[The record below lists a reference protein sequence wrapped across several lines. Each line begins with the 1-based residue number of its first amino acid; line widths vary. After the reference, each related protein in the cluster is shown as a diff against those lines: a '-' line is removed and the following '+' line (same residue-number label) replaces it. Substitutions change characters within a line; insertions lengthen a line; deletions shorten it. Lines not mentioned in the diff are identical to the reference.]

1 MKLSHTE
8 NQLGLME
15 MIEEAPEHDRTN
27 YPEIADSTH
36 MAQQV
41 KDVFFLSEEMGQAE
55 NLIVIDEDE
64 VFSEQCLGTL
74 HHSHHTNISSI
85 LRGERMWRL
94 VKTSMYEH
102 RL

>member
-1 MKLSHTE
+1 MFGTNGYSNLMVTDSQIDANWWLVNELHLMQLSHTE

-15 MIEEAPEHDRTN
+15 MIEEAPGHDRTN
-27 YPEIADSTH
+27 YPELADSTH

-41 KDVFFLSEEMGQAE
+41 KGVFFLSEEMGQAE

-74 HHSHHTNISSI
+74 H
-85 LRGERMWRL
+85 
-94 VKTSMYEH
+94 
-102 RL
+102 